1 MKRRFLVKAAA
12 LCAVLTFGFTASG
25 FAQVKSTVETQ
36 TENDWLVCSC
46 GKTMQEHQD
55 EIAAADTSTLDYLNC
70 SCGGRLIEEPIYTSA
85 GEYTGESTNCK
96 HSPVGMDYEKICTV
110 TYEVTCSRCTLSA
123 QRQEQKAVWECD
135 FLDGPRMRNEVS
147 TPSRE
152 VSTEVHQEEIALP
165 EENEE
170 AKSTPCSYCGGN
182 VTENLA
188 GASTWVFTGEERLCA
203 HGTIGGYDKEMSRT
217 VIYQMKCSDCD
228 IGSDRVVP
236 EITWECHGVV

>member
-70 SCGGRLIEEPIYTSA
+70 SCGGRLIEKPIYTSP

-96 HSPVGMDYEKICTV
+96 HSLVGMDYEKICTV
-110 TYEVTCSRCTLSA
+110 TYEVICSRCTLSA
-123 QRQEQKAVWECD
+123 QRQEEKAVWHCD
-135 FLDGPRMRNEVS
+135 FIDGPRMQNEVS
-147 TPSRE
+147 TPASETSAEAQQEATAVTEETTEEE
-152 VSTEVHQEEIALP
+152 VGL
-165 EENEE
+165 
-170 AKSTPCSYCGGN
+170 CSCGGKR
-182 VTENLA
+182 VESFLF
-188 GASTWVFTGEERLCA
+188 ASEWGFTGEERFCT
-203 HGTIGGYDKEMSRT
+203 HGTIGGYDKEMSRVVLRQT
-217 VIYQMKCSDCD
+217 KCNECGV
-228 IGSDRVVP
+228 GSDEVIP
-236 EITWECHGVV
+236 ETTWECHGVV

>member
-12 LCAVLTFGFTASG
+12 LCAVLTFGFAASG

-55 EIAAADTSTLDYLNC
+55 EIAAADTSTLDDLNC
-70 SCGGRLIEEPIYTSA
+70 SCGGRLIEEPIYTSP

-135 FLDGPRMRNEVS
+135 FLDEPRVQNEVS
-147 TPSRE
+147 TPASE
-152 VSTEVHQEEIALP
+152 TSAEAEQEEPAVT
-165 EENEE
+165 EETAAE
-170 AKSTPCSYCGGN
+170 KVIPCSCGGKR
-182 VTENLA
+182 VESLLF
-188 GASTWVFTGEERLCA
+188 ASEWGFTGEKQPCT
-203 HGTIGGYDKEMSRT
+203 HGTIGGYDKEMSRVVVRQT
-217 VIYQMKCSDCD
+217 KCNECGV
-228 IGSDRVVP
+228 GSDEVIP
-236 EITWECHGVV
+236 ETTWECHGVV

>member
-12 LCAVLTFGFTASG
+12 LCAVLTFGFAASG

-70 SCGGRLIEEPIYTSA
+70 SCGGRLIEEPIYTSP

-110 TYEVTCSRCTLSA
+110 TYEVACSRCTLSA

-135 FLDGPRMRNEVS
+135 FLDEPRVQNEVS
-147 TPSRE
+147 TPASE
-152 VSTEVHQEEIALP
+152 TSAEAEQEEPAVT
-165 EENEE
+165 EETAAE
-170 AKSTPCSYCGGN
+170 KVIPCSCGGKR
-182 VTENLA
+182 VESLLF
-188 GASTWVFTGEERLCA
+188 ASEWGFTGEKQPCT
-203 HGTIGGYDKEMSRT
+203 HGTIGGYDKEQS
-217 VIYQMKCSDCD
+217 
-228 IGSDRVVP
+228 RVVLYRAACNSC
-236 EITWECHGVV
+236 ELASQRVETETSWACYGVV

>member
-1 MKRRFLVKAAA
+1 MKKKFLVKAAA

-25 FAQVKSTVETQ
+25 FAQAKNTDVQQS
-36 TENDWLVCSC
+36 ENDWLVCSC

-70 SCGGRLIEEPIYTSA
+70 SCRGRLIEEPIYTST

-110 TYEVTCSRCTLSA
+110 TYDITCSRCTLSA

-135 FLDGPRMRNEVS
+135 FLDGPRMQNEVS
-147 TPSRE
+147 TTGRE
-152 VSTEVHQEEIALP
+152 TSAAADKKEATVT
-165 EENEE
+165 EENSE
-170 AKSTPCSYCGGN
+170 AEAAPCSYCGGD
-182 VTENLA
+182 VTENLVD
-188 GASTWVFTGEERLCA
+188 ASPWAFTGEERFCA
-203 HGTIGGYDKEMSRT
+203 HGTVGGYDKEMCRT
-217 VIYQMKCSDCD
+217 VIYQTKCRECG

-236 EITWECHGVV
+236 ETSWECYGVV